1 MREKVNSTNAL
12 VAYLDILGYSQLI
25 KSGEYANIVYSAIDS
40 SISRWTSYANRK
52 KYNIGASVREHLGL
66 QIISDSF
73 IVTLD
78 FQKII
83 SESGE
88 DSKVLKNIVLM
99 VFLDLISYLIQDCMR
114 EIKLPIRGAIV
125 CGKYY
130 SQEFQSLEK
139 NSFIFSEALVEAYTL
154 AEEMADVPRVLIDK
168 SVLNCMVPTRI
179 SGIRP
184 DREILCDVDG
194 LHYLNIY
201 ASIFTDAALI
211 PILQGISAVINSNSE
226 KDKNN
231 PKILR
236 KYHWFAN
243 FHNKIVNEIITV
255 YRKQADLQ
263 SHVQILEAAIIDI
276 PSIYQTGFPDWAI
289 ANRKTVPK
297 IKKNKGSDP
306 TGDRLEK

>member
-1 MREKVNSTNAL
+1 MREKINSTNAL

-25 KSGEYANIVYSAIDS
+25 KSGEYANIAYRAIDS
-40 SISRWTSYANRK
+40 SIFRWIAYADRK
-52 KYNIGASVREHLGL
+52 KFNIGALVREHLRL

-73 IVTLD
+73 IVILD

-83 SESGE
+83 SEHGE
-88 DSKVLKNIVLM
+88 DSRVFENIVLM
-99 VFLDLISYLIQDCMR
+99 NFLDLISYLIQDCMR

-130 SQEFQSLEK
+130 SQEFQSLRK
-139 NSFIFSEALVEAYTL
+139 NNFIFSEALVNAYKL

-168 SVLNCMVPTRI
+168 SVLSYMIPTRI

-201 ASIFTDAALI
+201 SSIFTDEALI
-211 PILQGISAVINSNSE
+211 PILRGISAVINHNSE
-226 KDKNN
+226 KNQND

-236 KYHWFAN
+236 KYRWFAN
-243 FHNKIVNEIITV
+243 FHNKIVNEIIAV
-255 YRKQADLQ
+255 YKNDPGLKIQTEE
-263 SHVQILEAAIIDI
+263 LEAVIIDI
-276 PSIYQTGFPDWAI
+276 PTVYQIGLPEWAI
-289 ANRKTVPK
+289 PNQKRMPG
-297 IKKNKGSDP
+297 KGADSN
-306 TGDRLEK
+306 